1 MSRAKELQKEW
12 LADTS
17 RKRKEIVTKASTKEY
32 RDNWDRIFSKNSK
45 SEENV
50 SGIGDN
56 QKPTE

>member
-12 LADTS
+12 LSDTS
-17 RKRKEIVTKASTKEY
+17 RKRKDIVTKASTKEY
-32 RDNWDRIFSKNSK
+32 RDNWDRIFGKGK

-50 SGIGDN
+50 SGTSDN

>member
-32 RDNWDRIFSKNSK
+32 RDNWDRIFSKVK